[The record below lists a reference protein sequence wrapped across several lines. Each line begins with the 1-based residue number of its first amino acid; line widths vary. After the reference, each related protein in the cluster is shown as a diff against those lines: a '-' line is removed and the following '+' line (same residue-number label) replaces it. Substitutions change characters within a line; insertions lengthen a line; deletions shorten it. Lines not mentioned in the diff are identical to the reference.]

1 MSENEN
7 VSAIPNVPTFPVD
20 KKHDDCPPALLEA
33 AAAYKRNREMMKEP
47 EHDPVNNPAH
57 YTYGELEVIDILRD
71 QLSPEQFEGFLRGN
85 VLKYVLRYPHKNG
98 SQDLQKGG
106 VYLGWLTEH
115 VAKMEADETFTL
127 PNALMEKDESGM
139 VGDPIRGYIF
149 NPTPTTEGGNEK

>member
-1 MSENEN
+1 MSENDN
-7 VSAIPNVPTFPVD
+7 ISAIPGVPAPLEGFTQKSHPED
-20 KKHDDCPPALLEA
+20 HDSALLEA
-33 AAAYKRNREMMKEP
+33 AAAYKRHQEKMKKQKQ

-98 SQDLQKGG
+98 SQDLQKSG

-115 VAKMEADETFTL
+115 VAKMEADETFKL
-127 PNALMEKDESGM
+127 PNVPTETDESGM
-139 VGDPIRGYIF
+139 VEDPIHGYIF
-149 NPTPTTEGGNEK
+149 QPHT